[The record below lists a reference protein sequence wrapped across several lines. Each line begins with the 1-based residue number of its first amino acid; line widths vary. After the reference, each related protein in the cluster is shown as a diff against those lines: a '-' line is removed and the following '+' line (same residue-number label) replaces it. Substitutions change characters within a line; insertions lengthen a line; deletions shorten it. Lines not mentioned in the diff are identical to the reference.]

1 MPQTVLCADIG
12 TTSLKAALITSDGT
26 TVATARRQFFLCYTD
41 HAAKEWLPALKEAA
55 EQIHS
60 QPGVPEPDA
69 VCISGNGPTLV
80 SFSGETLLW
89 NENAPAVNTASLF
102 IPRILAFKNKYPQVW
117 NKTPFLLSG
126 PEFLIW
132 QLTDRTCTILPEK
145 RFAQAYWNNQELA
158 KAGLNK
164 TEAAKLPDFLYPGQC
179 VGTITR
185 TSAALICTGTTGIKE
200 GTPVYCGAPDFVS
213 ALVGTA
219 TLRPGA
225 ICDRAGSSE
234 GINMCTDV
242 PLKDSGIRTLP
253 SVTGGLWNSSVLI
266 PESGSRFEAFRQK
279 IERETGHPVKL
290 SELTQMLINE
300 DGTKPSLEQGKY
312 LLIQTALQAK
322 DALEKLRTA
331 AKGTLT
337 VPANEMTVTGGQA
350 KNAAWLQMKADIT
363 GMKINV
369 PECAD
374 AELTG
379 DAVFAFT
386 GMNLFVSIEEAVAA
400 LCRIRKTYTPSE

>member
-1 MPQTVLCADIG
+1 
-12 TTSLKAALITSDGT
+12 
-26 TVATARRQFFLCYTD
+26 
-41 HAAKEWLPALKEAA
+41 
-55 EQIHS
+55 
-60 QPGVPEPDA
+60 
-69 VCISGNGPTLV
+69 
-80 SFSGETLLW
+80 
-89 NENAPAVNTASLF
+89 
-102 IPRILAFKNKYPQVW
+102 
-117 NKTPFLLSG
+117 
-126 PEFLIW
+126 
-132 QLTDRTCTILPEK
+132 
-145 RFAQAYWNNQELA
+145 
-158 KAGLNK
+158 
-164 TEAAKLPDFLYPGQC
+164 
-179 VGTITR
+179 
-185 TSAALICTGTTGIKE
+185 
-200 GTPVYCGAPDFVS
+200 
-213 ALVGTA
+213 
-219 TLRPGA
+219 
-225 ICDRAGSSE
+225 
-234 GINMCTDV
+234 MCTDV

-337 VPANEMTVTGGQA
+337 VPADEMTVTGGQA